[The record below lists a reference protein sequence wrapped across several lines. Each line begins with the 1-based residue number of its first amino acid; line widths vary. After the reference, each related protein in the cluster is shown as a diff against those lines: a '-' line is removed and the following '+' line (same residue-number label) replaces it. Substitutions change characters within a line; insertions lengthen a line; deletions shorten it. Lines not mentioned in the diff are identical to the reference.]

1 MKIDEMIWDTGD
13 RAGYVAK
20 GYFQKAE
27 MVAQIVE
34 QFDDIDPDEFNGLEA
49 VQTVLRCIPNGPHS
63 DDKLAFRYATSK
75 PGRGAFRAT
84 VIYFD

>member
-1 MKIDEMIWDTGD
+1 MQIDKMIWENGD

-20 GYFQKAE
+20 GHIGKSE
-27 MVAQIVE
+27 MVAEIVRR
-34 QFDDIDPDEFNGLEA
+34 FDDVDPDEFSGLDA

>member
-1 MKIDEMIWDTGD
+1 VKIDEMIWENGK

-20 GYFQKAE
+20 GYFQKAA

-34 QFDDIDPDEFNGLEA
+34 QFDDIDPDEFDGLEA